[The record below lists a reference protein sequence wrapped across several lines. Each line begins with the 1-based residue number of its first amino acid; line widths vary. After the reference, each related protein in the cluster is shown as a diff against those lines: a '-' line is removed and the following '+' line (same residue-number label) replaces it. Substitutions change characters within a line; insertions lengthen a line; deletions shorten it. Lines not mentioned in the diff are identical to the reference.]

1 MTEDATSDEPKPAPD
16 PLRRRVTLAFVMV
29 QVGVLLSLLWKV
41 GFFRDMDL
49 VYQQI
54 LLEDPFFPAWLRDA
68 AVLRWA
74 YLSVVCAIVVSI
86 AIAQSTIRTLACL
99 IASVSL
105 LVILVHQGSYN
116 DMTFATSFW
125 CSLWSV
131 WFATR
136 IERDQPALLLRKAAL
151 LARVIGSLMLLGG
164 AVGKWTAEYWDG
176 RVLYDIYFVDRDFW
190 VFNRL
195 REQFDGQSLR
205 GIATWYSRSVVVL
218 ETCCGLGMW
227 LLPARSAASV
237 GVLVFFSIAFF
248 SNVYLFSVLW
258 CLILLSAVGWLTPK
272 GRLVPK
278 EQNRPGMAAGAAL
291 GDDVEND

>member
-1 MTEDATSDEPKPAPD
+1 MAEDARSENSNSAAD
-16 PLRRRVTLAFVMV
+16 PLRWRVTLAFILV

-49 VYQQI
+49 VYRQI
-54 LLEDPFFPAWLRDA
+54 LLEDTFFPDWLRDA

-86 AIAQSTIRTLACL
+86 LIAHDRVRRLACAV
-99 IASVSL
+99 ASTSL
-105 LVILVHQGSYN
+105 LVILLHQGAYN
-116 DMTFATSFW
+116 DMTFTTSFW
-125 CSLWSV
+125 CSLWSF
-131 WFATR
+131 WFASR
-136 IERDQPALLLRKAAL
+136 IQRDQSALLLRKAAL

-190 VFNRL
+190 VFHRL
-195 REQFDGQSLR
+195 RDQFDAQALR

-227 LLPARSAASV
+227 LLPARAAAFL
-237 GVLVFFSIAFF
+237 GVAVFFSIAFF

-258 CLILLSAVGWLTPK
+258 CLILLSAVGWL
-272 GRLVPK
+272 VPK
-278 EQNRPGMAAGAAL
+278 QTHRSGRPEPAAGR
-291 GDDVEND
+291 